1 MQEEKWVDF
10 GLFLPH
16 HAPVMVKEIPA
27 MEHEL
32 KIRLPSEIA
41 TKVVELS
48 RIEDRSINKT
58 IKRLLEKALSDDKNN
73 K

>member
-1 MQEEKWVDF
+1 
-10 GLFLPH
+10 
-16 HAPVMVKEIPA
+16 

-41 TKVVELS
+41 TKIVELS
-48 RIEDRSINKT
+48 RLEDRSINKT
-58 IKRLLEKALSDDKNN
+58 IKRLLEKALSDDKNR